1 MNLQSIVLIIVS
13 SILII
18 SVIIYLIRKLVTLI
32 PFKSFEWIIA
42 SNYFQSNKNKGFIS
56 LISNISII
64 GMVLGTAAVI
74 IASSFMNG
82 MQKEV
87 ENRIISGESHIKI
100 RGFNHHIVNNVDENV
115 NEIKNLNNVKSISPK
130 VYNYA
135 LVGLDIKS
143 KSFPILV
150 NGIDDENIHEVKEL
164 DSRMI
169 YGKFNLKEKEIYS
182 ARTGRSR
189 KFPGIVLGKYLA
201 DNLRLSGIDTG
212 KIIVVAALP
221 HQIDFNVSS
230 KLQQFYL
237 AGIVDLGFPQF
248 DETFAYVNID
258 IAQKMFNLG
267 SSATYLSVMLRD
279 ITDLEDTREE
289 INTILDYPLEARSW
303 KDDWA
308 ANFSIMEWEKKIYQI
323 ALSLI
328 ICLAAFNILST
339 LYMMVKDK
347 TREIGVLRSLGANSK
362 SIMMIFINQGV
373 MIGII
378 GATGGVIL
386 GLLGAYIQ
394 DTFHVIRFPKN
405 TLIIDYLPV
414 EIIYN
419 EVIITAIFTI
429 IIASLSGLYP
439 AFQAARLKPVEA
451 FRYE

>member
-1 MNLQSIVLIIVS
+1 MNLQSIVIIILS
-13 SILII
+13 SIIII
-18 SVIIYLIRKLVTLI
+18 SLIIYLIRKIVLLI
-32 PFKSFEWIIA
+32 PFRSFEWIIA

-87 ENRIISGESHIKI
+87 ENRIISGESHLKI
-100 RGFNHHIVNNVDENV
+100 RGFNHYLVNDVEGTIDK
-115 NEIKNLNNVKSISPK
+115 IKNSKNIKSISPK
-130 VYNYA
+130 VFNYA

-150 NGIDDENIHEVKEL
+150 NGIDDKNIHEVKEL
-164 DSRMI
+164 DDRMI
-169 YGKFNLKEKEIYS
+169 SGKFSLKEKEIYT
-182 ARTGRSR
+182 ARTDRSR

-201 DNLRLSGIDTG
+201 DNLRLSDIDTG

-248 DETFAYVNID
+248 DETFAYVNIEV
-258 IAQKMFNLG
+258 AQKMFNLG
-267 SSATYLSVMLRD
+267 SSATYLSILLN
-279 ITDLEDTREE
+279 DLDKLESTREE
-289 INTILDYPLEARSW
+289 INTLLDYPLEAKSW

-378 GATGGVIL
+378 GAIGGVIL
-386 GLLGAYIQ
+386 GLLGAYVQ
-394 DTFHVIRFPKN
+394 ETYHVIRFPKN

-414 EIIYN
+414 DIIYS
-419 EVIITAIFTI
+419 EVFITAIFTI
-429 IIASLSGLYP
+429 IIASFSGLYP
-439 AFQAARLKPVEA
+439 AFKAAKLKPVEA